1 MTRTRR
7 RDRVIFSLAGLAS
20 LQLLLLGACLGN
32 EMGGSSSWL
41 DTGDRLAGIRVGAF
55 SGGGAARETLNAPT
69 VLLVFDPGC
78 EHCLAVAPAWAEW
91 LRDVGAGWR
100 VLAVSQPP
108 GEAAR
113 SFLRAR
119 GWDLE
124 LVVTEP
130 SPRRSSAKGLTGRT
144 PWVFVV
150 DEAGLILAH
159 GPGRRIAEITEEAA
173 AVLDREPGP

>member
-1 MTRTRR
+1 
-7 RDRVIFSLAGLAS
+7 
-20 LQLLLLGACLGN
+20 
-32 EMGGSSSWL
+32 
-41 DTGDRLAGIRVGAF
+41 
-55 SGGGAARETLNAPT
+55 
-69 VLLVFDPGC
+69 
-78 EHCLAVAPAWAEW
+78 
-91 LRDVGAGWR
+91 
-100 VLAVSQPP
+100 VSQAP

-150 DEAGLILAH
+150 DEAGLIMAQ
-159 GPGRRIAEITEEAA
+159 GPGRRIAEITGEVALALSGEG
-173 AVLDREPGP
+173 GP